1 MIGRIPF
8 ANLADPYRGKSTAGL
23 SSPDSRTCSTSG
35 PSKGS
40 PRLQGGANPR
50 PGHPGA
56 RRSGG
61 GPQRQAYHTM
71 RVIRCLMI
79 FPGGYARADTKNFH

>member
-40 PRLQGGANPR
+40 PRLQGARTLDPAI
-50 PGHPGA
+50 PEPGA
-56 RRSGG
+56 PEVATRGRRITRCGSSG
-61 GPQRQAYHTM
+61 
-71 RVIRCLMI
+71 V
-79 FPGGYARADTKNFH
+79 

>member
-40 PRLQGGANPR
+40 PRLQGGATLDPAI
-50 PGHPGA
+50 PEPGA
-56 RRSGG
+56 PEVATRGRRITRCGSSG
-61 GPQRQAYHTM
+61 
-71 RVIRCLMI
+71 V
-79 FPGGYARADTKNFH
+79 